1 MQRVG
6 DISLSIAACYRLL
19 TFKASQMDRN
29 SSQLTI
35 EELMQS
41 APAMYDASQLEIL
54 KQKIIYEKNEFEWQ
68 TVLENIQ
75 YSEFEQTIKFD
86 LWNLCQQREDPQ
98 YRNQQPLNQPTNSMQ
113 FSSMALSSDE
123 R

>member
-1 MQRVG
+1 
-6 DISLSIAACYRLL
+6 
-19 TFKASQMDRN
+19 MDRN

-86 LWNLCQQREDPQ
+86 LWNLNLIRP
-98 YRNQQPLNQPTNSMQ
+98 
-113 FSSMALSSDE
+113 
-123 R
+123 